1 MMGAASLQNQKSKT
15 KDRKISICGFGN
27 WDLFG
32 IWGLGFGDSRR
43 KRAFTLIEMLV
54 VITIIGI
61 LITLIVGVIGPIQRK
76 SRDTKRK
83 SEIALFLGGLN
94 EFKADFKI
102 YPNFTM
108 YLGSYGTSG
117 NGGEN
122 SNFALSSTIPQCNG
136 LPANAGQTNNFI
148 SQGSNPD
155 ATYLD
160 ANPVTM
166 KEGLASLGSSFSSVN
181 HFLVCLRYLDRV
193 VADVS
198 KTGALGYQIRFSYD
212 YSDVL
217 VSAEMENPSDPD
229 AKTLYNVLAPKRYY
243 QGSGL
248 NIRQLDEDS
257 NISSFYSTQT
267 GTVSDGLYLYQCI
280 KKQTDGSTISRDDR
294 SGSTY
299 DPIIYSAS
307 AWAKNTACQDLAG
320 GLSVVRAY

>member
-1 MMGAASLQNQKSKT
+1 MGVLHLMAK
-15 KDRKISICGFGN
+15 
-27 WDLFG
+27 
-32 IWGLGFGDSRR
+32 RR
-43 KRAFTLIEMLV
+43 GFTLIEMLV

-136 LPANAGQTNNFI
+136 LPANAGQTASFADLSSVFPPTTTPTAAQI
-148 SQGSNPD
+148 
-155 ATYLD
+155 D
-160 ANPVTM
+160 ANPVIL
-166 KEGLASLGSSFSSVN
+166 KEGSVLPAGSSFSSVN

-198 KTGALGYQIRFSYD
+198 KTGALGYQVRFSYD
-212 YSDVL
+212 FSDVL
-217 VSAEMENPSDPD
+217 VSAEMENASDPD
-229 AKTLYNVLAPKRYY
+229 AKTLYNAAAPKRYY

-257 NISSFYSTQT
+257 NISSFYSGLS
-267 GTVSDGLYLYQCI
+267 GTISDGMYLYQCL
-280 KKQTDGSTISRDDR
+280 KKALPAGEAIITDDR

-299 DPIIYSAS
+299 DPIIYSGS
-307 AWAKNTACQDLAG
+307 AWAKNTACQDASG
-320 GLSVVRAY
+320 GLNVVRAY